1 MKKRQ
6 RSSKKVWE
14 VEKRRFRDDFE
25 KRMMLFRYFVLG
37 VIMYRAEVWSWK
49 GRKELKRIQKKIYK
63 TGS

>member
-14 VEKRRFRDDFE
+14 LEKRRFRDDFE

-37 VIMYRAEVWSWK
+37 IIMYRAEVWGWK
-49 GRKELKRIQKKIYK
+49 GRKGLKRIQKKIYK